1 MKDLY
6 NKALAAIIS
15 PLFFALFMGWAL
27 HTPMEE
33 REYECCYM
41 NYSDGFV
48 MTIMPSIPIYLVFG
62 LLCAYL
68 IDKVTDALKIK
79 RNVYLFQLLMYALI
93 AILPGIFLAIASEGI
108 GLTLLFS
115 IYSVPATLIYYHVFL
130 FLHHFEKCR
139 NNRRKLH
146 EA

>member
-15 PLFFALFMGWAL
+15 PLFFALFMGWAMY
-27 HTPMEE
+27 TPIEE

-41 NYSDGFV
+41 NVSDGFV

-62 LLCAYL
+62 LLGAYL

-79 RNVYLFQLLMYALI
+79 RNVYLFQLLMYMSI
-93 AILPGIFLAIASEGI
+93 AILPGMFLAIASEGI
-108 GLTLLFS
+108 GLTLLFA

-130 FLHHFEKCR
+130 FLHHFEEFR
-139 NNRRKLH
+139 NKRRKLH

>member
-15 PLFFALFMGWAL
+15 PLFFALFMGWAMY
-27 HTPMEE
+27 TPIEE

-41 NYSDGFV
+41 NVSDGFV

-62 LLCAYL
+62 LLGAYL
-68 IDKVTDALKIK
+68 IDRVTDALKIK
-79 RNVYLFQLLMYALI
+79 RNVYLFQLLMYSLI
-93 AILPGIFLAIASEGI
+93 AILPGMFLAIASEGI
-108 GLTLLFS
+108 GLTLLFA

-130 FLHHFEKCR
+130 FLHHFEKFR
-139 NNRRKLH
+139 NKRRKLH